1 MSSLRLNAE
10 NSDEILQCYDRCNAR
25 KKLHIA
31 AGFLLLGAI
40 ATVSCILHAQQNPSS
55 TSLSQLWESDESP
68 NHDPYF
74 NVFNDGLDESER
86 EDHRHWSSEEVREK
100 VWQTLKDVEAMEDH
114 VKEQNALNYKL
125 KTKVAEL
132 DEGITREQKII
143 RMLIDEGMTHV
154 DDRLKFMKEAVSSNI
169 TAVKNTLRILRAE
182 DRERQQLQDKSIDQL
197 NTRHRAL
204 AASTS
209 KQLRQVSGP
218 ARIHKK

>member
-1 MSSLRLNAE
+1 MSSLRSSTE
-10 NSDEILQCYDRCNAR
+10 NSDEILHCYDRCNVR

-40 ATVSCILHAQQNPSS
+40 VTVSSIVCAQQKPS
-55 TSLSQLWESDESP
+55 TTFLSQLWESDESP

-86 EDHRHWSSEEVREK
+86 EDHRHWSSEEVRER

-114 VKEQNALNYKL
+114 VKEQNTLNYKL
-125 KTKVAEL
+125 KTKVTEL

-143 RMLIDEGMTHV
+143 RLLIDEGMKHV
-154 DDRLKFMKEAVSSNI
+154 ENRLQFMKEAVSSNI

-182 DRERQQLQDKSIDQL
+182 DREKQKQQDKAIDQL

-204 AASTS
+204 AASTT
-209 KQLRQVSGP
+209 KQLQQVSGP
-218 ARIHKK
+218 TQML

>member
-1 MSSLRLNAE
+1 MPSFRLRAK
-10 NSDEILQCYDRCNAR
+10 NSDEILHCYDHCNFR
-25 KKLHIA
+25 EKSRIA
-31 AGFLLLGAI
+31 AGFLLLGAVV
-40 ATVSCILHAQQNPSS
+40 AVSCIFCSQQKPSS
-55 TSLSQLWESDESP
+55 TFLSQLWESDESP

-86 EDHRHWSSEEVREK
+86 EDHRHWSSEEVRER

-143 RMLIDEGMTHV
+143 RMLIGEGMSHV
-154 DDRLKFMKEAVSSNI
+154 ENRLKFMKEAVSSNI

-182 DRERQQLQDKSIDQL
+182 DREKQLQQDKAIDQL

-209 KQLRQVSGP
+209 KQLQQVSGP
-218 ARIHKK
+218 I

>member
-1 MSSLRLNAE
+1 MSSFRLSAE
-10 NSDEILQCYDRCNAR
+10 SSDEILHCHDRCNVR

-31 AGFLLLGAI
+31 SGFLLLGAI
-40 ATVSCILHAQQNPSS
+40 VAVSCMYCAQKQPSS
-55 TSLSQLWESDESP
+55 TFLSQLWESDESP

-86 EDHRHWSSEEVREK
+86 EDHRHWSSEEVRER

-125 KTKVAEL
+125 KTKVSEL

-143 RMLIDEGMTHV
+143 RMLIDEGMSHV
-154 DDRLKFMKEAVSSNI
+154 ENRLKFIEEAVSSNV

-182 DRERQQLQDKSIDQL
+182 DREMQQRQDKSIDQL

-209 KQLRQVSGP
+209 KQLQQVSEP
-218 ARIHKK
+218 TQIH